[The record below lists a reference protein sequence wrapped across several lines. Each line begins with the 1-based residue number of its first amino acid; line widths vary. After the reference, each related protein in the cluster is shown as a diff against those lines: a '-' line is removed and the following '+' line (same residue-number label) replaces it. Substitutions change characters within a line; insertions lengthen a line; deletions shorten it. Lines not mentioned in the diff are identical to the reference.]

1 MNRVRIISFTEAGYK
16 LSCRMRES
24 LRDQEQTEV
33 ILYSGKKQI
42 AEKYGT
48 EGVQPVSDGLQAWC
62 QDVFTQSELL
72 IFIGAC
78 GIAVRTIAPFV
89 CNKYSDPA
97 VLVADECGMH
107 VISLLSG
114 HLGGGNAWTKLV
126 AEGIGADP
134 VITTASDVNG
144 RLAVDVWA
152 QKQNLRIM
160 DRALAKYAAAVFVTG
175 QKLPFYAEP
184 GVAIRGALPQ
194 EYQRLEEKEAFLE
207 AVNDKKTEEIAGIVV
222 SVHGGWPEN
231 VLVLVPQTV
240 ILGIGC
246 RKNKAPE
253 ELRLQVYQVLETY
266 QILPES
272 ICKMA
277 SIDLKAK
284 EPAICQLAAAWKVP
298 FETFSSEALLA
309 VPGEY
314 PVSEFVKKTTGVGN
328 VCERAAVAALPEEE
342 QKQPC
347 WICHK
352 QAENGVTV
360 AMIAL
365 PFLSVEARTL

>member
-1 MNRVRIISFTEAGYK
+1 MNRVRIISFTEIGYQ
-16 LSCRMRES
+16 LSCRMRET
-24 LRDQEQTEV
+24 LRGQEQTEV

-42 AEKYGT
+42 AEKY
-48 EGVQPVSDGLQAWC
+48 EADGVQPVKDGLQSWC

-89 CNKYSDPA
+89 CNKYCDPA
-97 VLVADECGMH
+97 VLVADERGMH

-126 AEGIGADP
+126 ADGIGADP

-152 QKQNLRIM
+152 QKQKFKIM

-175 QKLPFYAEP
+175 KKLPFYTEP
-184 GVAIRGALPQ
+184 GVNICGDCPG
-194 EYQRLEEKEAFLE
+194 EYLRFEEKEAFLE
-207 AVNDKKTEEIAGIVV
+207 AAGQRKAEQIAGIVV

-246 RKNKAPE
+246 RKNKDPK
-253 ELRLQVYQVLETY
+253 ELFAQVRKVLDSCQVLS
-266 QILPES
+266 ES
-272 ICKMA
+272 ICKIA
-277 SIDLKAK
+277 SIDLKAE
-284 EPAICQLAAAWKVP
+284 EPAICQLAEEWKVP

-314 PVSEFVKKTTGVGN
+314 PVSDFVKKTTGVGN

-342 QKQPC
+342 QKQPR

-352 QAENGVTV
+352 QAEKGVTV

-365 PFLSVEARTL
+365 PFLSVESLT